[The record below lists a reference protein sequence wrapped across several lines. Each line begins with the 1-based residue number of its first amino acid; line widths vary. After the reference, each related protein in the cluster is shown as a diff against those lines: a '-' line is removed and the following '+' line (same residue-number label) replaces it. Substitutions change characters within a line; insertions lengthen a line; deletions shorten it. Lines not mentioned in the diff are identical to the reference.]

1 VKGIRLLSGYPPY
14 NAQEVVGVADLLAE
28 RLVSQGIATPA
39 AIPGVP
45 VWTPNAVL
53 GAQLLRDFRAG
64 SAESM
69 RLQREGGFG
78 HSL

>member
-1 VKGIRLLSGYPPY
+1 MKGIKLTAPYPPF
-14 NAQEVVGVADLLAE
+14 NPQEVIGLSDLLAE
-28 RLVSQGIATPA
+28 RLVSQGIAVPA